1 MMNDIGN
8 VYDAPIDP
16 SYEEEEEEEIFGATH
31 DEETKVE
38 DKGIETLFDATTW
51 NDIRMELK
59 SIREKRHK
67 EDKTISS
74 LQQLKNKNLSRGYEA
89 VLRNM
94 LKMMEYCDV
103 KGFVYGIIPDKGKPV
118 TGCSDNLRSWWK
130 EKVRFERNGPAAIA
144 KYEKENGNVG
154 MNLVPKEK
162 APLFILHQLPDT
174 TLGSLLSLLMQRCN
188 PPQRKFPLDNGI
200 APPWWPKGNELWW
213 NEMGFSDD
221 LAPPPYRKPHD
232 LKKVWKVAVLVA
244 VIKNISPNF
253 EKIRRAVLHSKTL
266 QHKFTAK
273 DISIWSSSINQEESL
288 AKKMHPEFFPPNNER
303 KEDTS
308 GNSHHPNMF
317 SEENDYDVD
326 PSMTNEDDWHDI
338 VQRNNNLLQQSP
350 NSDNYITQSLMDENV
365 LNTDTNAN
373 TNTNTNTD
381 ANTKTNTNTNTSKRN
396 NSHFMPFYVSADKKR
411 KGKLVERSSFEY
423 EIYNCENPNCF
434 HHDYRFGFSDKNVS
448 NNHQL
453 TCSKNT
459 SSNHVLMIGGSNS
472 ELKNNSVPVMSHGES
487 SQKVA
492 PIANQTLFVVN
503 GGGREMVSDMMSI
516 NTSSLNNNMGLMSPG
531 TMIPLDKLSKKP
543 HMNMYFDDQCVGA
556 VKNIDYESARNKIP
570 LGNLYQKAQ
579 KDKSFNDLG
588 VDDENNMKNKSNGEG
603 VDVNGL
609 TSSIFEQN
617 IFYSLN
623 DDANSYAFIT
633 E

>member
-1 MMNDIGN
+1 
-8 VYDAPIDP
+8 
-16 SYEEEEEEEIFGATH
+16 
-31 DEETKVE
+31 
-38 DKGIETLFDATTW
+38 
-51 NDIRMELK
+51 
-59 SIREKRHK
+59 
-67 EDKTISS
+67 
-74 LQQLKNKNLSRGYEA
+74 
-89 VLRNM
+89 M
-94 LKMMEYCDV
+94 LKMMEHCDV

-144 KYEKENGNVG
+144 KCEKENGNVF

-162 APLFILHQLPDT
+162 APLYILHQLPDT

-188 PPQRKFPLDNGI
+188 PAQRKYPLDKGI
-200 APPWWPKGNELWW
+200 APPWWPKGNEIWW
-213 NEMGFSDD
+213 EEMGFSAD
-221 LAPPPYRKPHD
+221 LVPPPYKKPHD
-232 LKKVWKVAVLVA
+232 LKKVWKVSVLIA

-273 DISIWSSSINQEESL
+273 DITIWSSSINQEELL
-288 AKKMHPEFFPPNNER
+288 AKKMNPELFPPNNNAP
-303 KEDTS
+303 KEDN
-308 GNSHHPNMF
+308 GNSLHPNMF

-326 PSMTNEDDWHDI
+326 LSMTNENGWHDI
-338 VQRNNNLLQQSP
+338 LEGNNNLLQKPP
-350 NSDNYITQSLMDENV
+350 NNDNV
-365 LNTDTNAN
+365 L
-373 TNTNTNTD
+373 
-381 ANTKTNTNTNTSKRN
+381 KTNTNNHKSN
-396 NSHFMPFYVSADKKR
+396 NNNVMPLNVSADKKR
-411 KGKLVERSSFEY
+411 KGKLVERTSFEY

-434 HHDYRFGFSDKNVS
+434 HHDYRFGFSDKNVR

-453 TCSKNT
+453 ICSKNT

-472 ELKNNSVPVMSHGES
+472 ELKNHIIPVMSHGEP

-492 PIANQTLFVVN
+492 PIANQTLPVVTE
-503 GGGREMVSDMMSI
+503 GGREMVSDMISI
-516 NTSSLNNNMGLMSPG
+516 NTSSVNNKNMDLVSPE
-531 TMIPLDKLSKKP
+531 TMISLDKLSKKP
-543 HMNMYFDDQCVGA
+543 HKGRNFDDQCVGA
-556 VKNIDYESARNKIP
+556 EKNIDYGSAENKIL

-579 KDKSFNDLG
+579 RDKSFNDQG
-588 VDDENNMKNKSNGEG
+588 VDAEKNMKSKSNGEG
-603 VDVNGL
+603 VDVNGV

>member
-1 MMNDIGN
+1 MMNNIGN
-8 VYDAPIDP
+8 VGDGTIDP
-16 SYEEEEEEEIFGATH
+16 SKEEEEEENFDVTN
-31 DEETKVE
+31 EEERKVE
-38 DKGIETLFDATTW
+38 EKGIETLLFDATTW

-59 SIREKRHK
+59 SIREKKHN
-67 EDKTISS
+67 EDRTISP

-89 VLRNM
+89 VLRSM

-144 KYEKENGNVG
+144 MYEKENGNVG

-162 APLFILHQLPDT
+162 PPLFILHQLPDT
-174 TLGSLLSLLMQRCN
+174 TIGSLLSLLMQRCN
-188 PPQRKFPLDNGI
+188 PEQRKYPLDKGI
-200 APPWWPKGNELWW
+200 APPWWPKGNEIWW
-213 NEMGFSDD
+213 NEMGFSED
-221 LAPPPYRKPHD
+221 LAPPPYKKPHD
-232 LKKVWKVAVLVA
+232 LKKVWKVSALVA

-288 AKKMHPEFFPPNNER
+288 AKKMHPELFPPNNEP
-303 KEDTS
+303 KEDS
-308 GNSHHPNMF
+308 GNSHHPIMF

-326 PSMTNEDDWHDI
+326 PSMTN
-338 VQRNNNLLQQSP
+338 V
-350 NSDNYITQSLMDENV
+350 
-365 LNTDTNAN
+365 
-373 TNTNTNTD
+373 
-381 ANTKTNTNTNTSKRN
+381 
-396 NSHFMPFYVSADKKR
+396 
-411 KGKLVERSSFEY
+411 
-423 EIYNCENPNCF
+423 
-434 HHDYRFGFSDKNVS
+434 DYCDKNVR

-472 ELKNNSVPVMSHGES
+472 QLRNNTVPVMSHDEP
-487 SQKVA
+487 SQRVA
-492 PIANQTLFVVN
+492 QIPNKTLPVVTE
-503 GGGREMVSDMMSI
+503 GGREMVSNMMSI
-516 NTSSLNNNMGLMSPG
+516 NASSVNNNNNNNMGLISPE
-531 TMIPLDKLSKKP
+531 TMIPLDKLSKEP
-543 HMNMYFDDQCVGA
+543 HMDMDFHDHCVGA
-556 VKNIDYESARNKIP
+556 EKNINYEGATRNKIP

-579 KDKSFNDLG
+579 KDKSFNGQG
-588 VDDENNMKNKSNGEG
+588 VDAEKNMKNKSNGEG
-603 VDVNGL
+603 VDFNGL